1 MRRLLARVSVFV
13 SVVVVPLAAFSSA
26 GCLGSKQTWRSQTVT
41 SAEARISPL
50 EVYRRKDRLF
60 IRVTYT
66 NLSNEMVTVDR
77 DALQLQLENGRL
89 LGRSTGTTSTH
100 ATYSIPP
107 NGAHSIYVDFRDDD
121 LEYERNAA
129 LVWKSAVF
137 AGSRE
142 VMVPYTPVTAR

>member
-1 MRRLLARVSVFV
+1 MRSLLARVSLVA
-13 SVVVVPLAAFSSA
+13 VVAVAGLSST
-26 GCLGSKQTWRSQTVT
+26 GCLGSKQTWRSETVT
-41 SAEARISPL
+41 SPEARVSPQ

-60 IRVTYT
+60 VRVTYT
-66 NLSNEMVTVDR
+66 NLSAETVTVDR
-77 DALQLQLENGRL
+77 DALQLQLANGRL

-100 ATYSIPP
+100 AIYSIPP

-121 LEYERNAA
+121 LESERNAA

-142 VMVPYTPVTAR
+142 VIVPYTPVTAR